1 MGLMV
6 DAIAKASDWL
16 GGWFR
21 TGASTEPDDF
31 FETEDVDWVGG
42 PLDGLRRPVDT
53 AKIWHLPPVLEVP
66 ISPVRMECPTE
77 RESQLNKGLTSVAI
91 YQLDFDSDRWFYR
104 FDHSIAPSIN
114 S

>member
-31 FETEDVDWVGG
+31 FETEDVDWVG
-42 PLDGLRRPVDT
+42 
-53 AKIWHLPPVLEVP
+53 VLEVP

-104 FDHSIAPSIN
+104 FDHSIAPSVN